1 LRLAW
6 GDPAFDQA
14 VADYVLSHFPTLS
27 LLGRLKPFRAVAM
40 VDDDGNIRGGLVM
53 TDYRFFDAE
62 LSIYMEPKVH
72 FGLHM
77 LREMFAWAF
86 GEVDLKR
93 LTCRIGV
100 ENKRAQRFVEKAGF
114 RYEGTM
120 RLGLDGIQ
128 DAQIYGMTQQDCIW
142 LTGKTD

>member
-6 GDPAFDQA
+6 GNPEFDQA
-14 VADYVLSHFPTLS
+14 VADYVLNQFPTLAM
-27 LLGRLKPFRAVAM
+27 LGRLKPFRAVGM
-40 VDDDGNIRGGLVM
+40 VDDKGDIRGGLVM

-62 LSIYMEPKVH
+62 LSIFMEPKVH
-72 FGLHM
+72 FGLQM

-86 GEVDLKR
+86 DEVSLKR

-120 RLGLDGIQ
+120 RLGLDGTQ
-128 DAQIYGMTQQDCIW
+128 DAQIYGMTRGDCFW
-142 LTGKTD
+142 LDGKT